1 MIVGGVL
8 IKLYAKSE
16 KSKIITV
23 KVIAGVLLALIL
35 WNRIAIA
42 VSDKNWL
49 KLIPDIFCGMRSLV
63 LSFAV
68 LLGKKDNN
76 VLHFIFI

>member
-42 VSDKNWL
+42 VSDKNW
-49 KLIPDIFCGMRSLV
+49 
-63 LSFAV
+63 
-68 LLGKKDNN
+68 
-76 VLHFIFI
+76 

>member
-1 MIVGGVL
+1 MNPQVFGWQHLTYLAVMIVLMIVGGVL

-23 KVIAGVLLALIL
+23 KVIASVLLALIL

-42 VSDKNWL
+42 VSDKDW
-49 KLIPDIFCGMRSLV
+49 
-63 LSFAV
+63 
-68 LLGKKDNN
+68 
-76 VLHFIFI
+76 

>member
-1 MIVGGVL
+1 MNPQVFGWQHLTYLAVMIVLMIVGGVL

-42 VSDKNWL
+42 VSDKNWYL
-49 KLIPDIFCGMRSLV
+49 FLT
-63 LSFAV
+63 
-68 LLGKKDNN
+68 
-76 VLHFIFI
+76 HFVA